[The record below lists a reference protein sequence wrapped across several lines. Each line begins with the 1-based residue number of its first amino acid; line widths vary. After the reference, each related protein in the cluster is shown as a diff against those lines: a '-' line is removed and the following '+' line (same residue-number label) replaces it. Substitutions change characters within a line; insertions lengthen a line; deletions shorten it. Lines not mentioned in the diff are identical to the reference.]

1 MSYRDLFDM
10 AKKNLLAR
18 KLRTGL
24 TLLGVVIGCVSIIIM
39 LSFGYGM
46 TESNRRMIEDF
57 GDVKNITV
65 TPKAEGGNTKSL
77 TRRSLKELKELPYV
91 TDVTPVYSATVSMKL
106 RRYQSDFVEISAME
120 KHTFDSMGWKMDK
133 GSFFHGDGKGQML
146 FGNKAVDMF
155 YDPNRTGMDT
165 GAMDG
170 GEGTDDPPPL
180 FDAAGKTLSLSS
192 SNGAGIDESAS
203 TTAASTDIKVVGVI
217 EKTKKMNYDNSVFM
231 TVEGFMDL
239 MDRLKM
245 ERPNSNSYDRIQ
257 VRVDDMKNAEDVT
270 RSIKDLGYEAA
281 SMLDMIKSMN
291 KAMAVVNAIFAGIGS
306 ISFIV
311 AAIGIANT
319 MIMSIYER
327 TREIGVMKVI
337 GASIQD
343 IQKLFLTEAAL
354 IGFSGGVMGVIFSLL
369 LSSGFN
375 LIGNRFAMANG
386 AEEAVKI
393 SHIPLWLIFVAL
405 IFSTLVGIAA
415 GYFPAKRAMNLSAL
429 EAIRSE

>member
-46 TESNRRMIEDF
+46 TENNKRMIEDF
-57 GDVKNITV
+57 GDVKNINV
-65 TPKAEGGNTKSL
+65 TQKEEGGKGKAL
-77 TRRSLKELKELPYV
+77 TRKTISELKKIPHV
-91 TDVTPVYSATVSMKL
+91 VDVTPVYNASVGMKL
-106 RRYQSDFVEISAME
+106 RKYQSDFVGITAME
-120 KHTFDSMGWKMDK
+120 KHTYDTLGWEMDK

-146 FGNKAVDMF
+146 FGNGVVDMF
-155 YDPNRTGMDT
+155 YDPTGSTTMP
-165 GAMDG
+165 AMDE
-170 GEGTDDPPPL
+170 GEDPPPL
-180 FDAAGKTLSLSS
+180 FDAAGKTMTITSSDEPMMGNTGTATGLSTEL
-192 SNGAGIDESAS
+192 
-203 TTAASTDIKVVGVI
+203 KVTGLI
-217 EKTKKMNYDNSVFM
+217 AKTKKMDYDNNVFM
-231 TVEGFMDL
+231 TVDGFMDL

-245 ERPNSNSYDRIQ
+245 ERPNTHNYERIQ
-257 VRVDDMKNAEDVT
+257 VRVDDMKNAEEVSDG
-270 RSIKDLGYEAA
+270 IKALDYDAMG
-281 SMLDMIKSMN
+281 MLEMIKSMN
-291 KAMAVVNAIFAGIGS
+291 KAMTIVNAIFAGIGS

-354 IGFSGGVMGVIFSLL
+354 IGLIGGIIGVLLSLL
-369 LSSGFN
+369 LSAVFN
-375 LIGNRFAMANG
+375 LVGNRFAMAQG

-429 EAIRSE
+429 DAIRSD